1 MTYVLALLFI
11 TEYFNHNITIMKRK
25 SKISIL
31 FWQRKGRGKAEKS
44 PIFCRITITGQR
56 YEIPANV
63 TIHNKNWSTKLQR
76 STGKTAEDRD
86 ANRTLEQLYTFVL
99 DTVARIQQKGY
110 ALNIENFRLMFQNKQ
125 NEVNTIRSIFEYHK
139 AIEGKNLTY
148 NTMRSY
154 DTTLRHLLNFIRIT
168 RKVND
173 YDITSIDKVFVN
185 EFYAYLQ
192 GYRRQDTIKVCHA
205 NGAIKN
211 LKRLKKILGIAVDN
225 DWIPKNPVNL
235 TNLHPTKSERGFLTM
250 DEIQAIEKAILSPAL
265 SIVRDIFIFACY
277 TGISYIDVAQL
288 TLENITIGIDNSE
301 WLLYHRQK
309 TKQRVAVPI
318 LEPAL
323 KIIERYTA
331 FHGGKKKAKI
341 FPVPTNQVT
350 NRELKRI
357 AQIAGVR
364 KEVTFH
370 MARHSFATTITLSN
384 GIPIETVSRMLG
396 HASIATTQ
404 IYAKIVD
411 KKILDDM
418 SGLRTK
424 FSIEEEKKKQSV

>member
-1 MTYVLALLFI
+1 
-11 TEYFNHNITIMKRK
+11 MKRK
-25 SKISIL
+25 SKISVL

-63 TIHNKNWSTKLQR
+63 TIPNKNWSAKLQR

-86 ANRTLEQLYTFVL
+86 ANRTIEQLHSFVL
-99 DTVARIQQKGY
+99 ETVTRIQQKGY

-148 NTMRSY
+148 NTVRSY

-168 RKVND
+168 RKVSD
-173 YDITSIDKVFVN
+173 YDITSIDRVFVN

-192 GYRRQDTIKVCHA
+192 GYRRQDNNKICHT

-211 LKRLKKILGIAVDN
+211 LKRLKKILGIAVNN
-225 DWIPKNPVNL
+225 DWIPKNPVSL
-235 TNLHPTKSERGFLTM
+235 TNLHPTKSERGFLSM
-250 DEIQAIEKAILSPAL
+250 DEINAIEKAILTPAL

-277 TGISYIDVAQL
+277 TGISYIDVAQI
-288 TLENITIGIDNSE
+288 TVENITIGIDNSE
-301 WLLYHRQK
+301 WLLYYRQK
-309 TKQRVAVPI
+309 TKQRVAVP
-318 LEPAL
+318 LLQPAL
-323 KIIERYTA
+323 KLIERYTA
-331 FHGGKKKAKI
+331 YHGEKKDAKI
-341 FPVPTNQVT
+341 FPIPTNQVT

-357 AQIAGVR
+357 AKIAGIS
-364 KEVTFH
+364 KPVTFH

-411 KKILDDM
+411 KKIVDDM
-418 SGLRTK
+418 SALRTK
-424 FSIEEEKKKQSV
+424 YAIEEQKKKQTV

>member
-1 MTYVLALLFI
+1 M
-11 TEYFNHNITIMKRK
+11 
-25 SKISIL
+25 
-31 FWQRKGRGKAEKS
+31 
-44 PIFCRITITGQR
+44 
-56 YEIPANV
+56 
-63 TIHNKNWSTKLQR
+63 
-76 STGKTAEDRD
+76 
-86 ANRTLEQLYTFVL
+86 
-99 DTVARIQQKGY
+99 
-110 ALNIENFRLMFQNKQ
+110 
-125 NEVNTIRSIFEYHK
+125 
-139 AIEGKNLTY
+139 
-148 NTMRSY
+148 
-154 DTTLRHLLNFIRIT
+154 
-168 RKVND
+168 
-173 YDITSIDKVFVN
+173 
-185 EFYAYLQ
+185 
-192 GYRRQDTIKVCHA
+192 
-205 NGAIKN
+205 
-211 LKRLKKILGIAVDN
+211 
-225 DWIPKNPVNL
+225 
-235 TNLHPTKSERGFLTM
+235 
-250 DEIQAIEKAILSPAL
+250 
-265 SIVRDIFIFACY
+265 RDIFIFACY
-277 TGISYIDVAQL
+277 TGISYIDVAQI
-288 TLENITIGIDNSE
+288 TVENITIGIDNSE

-357 AQIAGVR
+357 AQIAGVS

-424 FSIEEEKKKQSV
+424 FSIEEEKKKHSV